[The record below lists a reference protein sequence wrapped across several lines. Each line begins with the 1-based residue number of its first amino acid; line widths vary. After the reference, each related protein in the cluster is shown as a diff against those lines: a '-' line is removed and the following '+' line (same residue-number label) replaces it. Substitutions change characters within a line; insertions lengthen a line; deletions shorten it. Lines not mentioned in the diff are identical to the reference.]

1 MNDPATTP
9 PESPSSTPSPAA
21 LPIVTRLA
29 ERPWAIGALAV
40 LVLGRAAWY
49 AAQGVGFVLDDWS
62 LAGYRH
68 FNGAMT
74 DVMLESRPGTWASLT
89 ALYALADTSPL
100 VLFGLITA
108 LYLLATVLL
117 YLLAGRYLSPLVA
130 VAVAAVWVVLPNHNT
145 IALWGASGNGLV
157 ALVLCLAGVLVL
169 SHGRWLPAGLLLAAS
184 VLCYELFTPLC
195 LLAPLLVPGRW
206 QLRPSTRDVATWQRA
221 VVVSLSVAA
230 ALWSS
235 THSIYP
241 LELRMI
247 DPVVFWS
254 GHFGTGLLASAAP
267 PAVLRMALAAAVAV
281 GVVVCGVAWVKGER
295 ARETGPTLVLVGIAL
310 MAIGGWVGFTL
321 PLGSHGQNDRLYA
334 ASSIGSALVVV
345 GIVRYAW
352 VRSHASLPSHR
363 LARGLISAGVVA
375 FVLLC
380 LVGQRISLGSWIQ
393 AGDDAVAAL
402 SYIEANAEGDPGAS
416 HFVIGPTRIYRNAVS
431 GIQNG
436 DGKWALRLT
445 FGDEGGGTL
454 RIPDAPDGFVQQ
466 TDDEILVEWGEIVPN
481 PPPYGP
487 AEP

>member
-1 MNDPATTP
+1 MTDT
-9 PESPSSTPSPAA
+9 AA
-21 LPIVTRLA
+21 RRPGPDSGRVARLGD
-29 ERPWAIGALAV
+29 RRWALIALTA
-40 LVLGRAAWY
+40 LVLARAAWY
-49 AAQGVGFVLDDWS
+49 AIQGVGFVLDDWS

-74 DVMLESRPGTWASLT
+74 DVMLESRPGTWLT
-89 ALYALADTSPL
+89 LTTLYAIADTHPL
-100 VLFGLITA
+100 VLFALITA

-117 YLLAGRYLSPLVA
+117 YLLLARYVSPLVA
-130 VAVAAVWVVLPNHNT
+130 VAVAATWVVLPNHNT

-157 ALVLCLAGVLVL
+157 ALVLALAGVLVL
-169 SHGRWLPAGLLLAAS
+169 THGRWLAAGLLLASS

-195 LLAPLLVPGRW
+195 LLAPVLVPGRW
-206 QLRPSTRDVATWQRA
+206 QLQAPRRHVAVWQRA
-221 VVVSLSVAA
+221 VAIALSLAA
-230 ALWSS
+230 AGWSS
-235 THSIYP
+235 THSSYP
-241 LELRMI
+241 LELRML

-267 PAVLRMALAAAVAV
+267 PALLRTGLAAAAAV
-281 GVVVCGVAWVKGER
+281 GVIVCAVAWVRGER
-295 ARETGPTLVLVGIAL
+295 DRERGPTLVVLGVVL

-352 VRSHASLPSHR
+352 VRSHAALPSPG
-363 LARGLISAGVVA
+363 LARFAIRAAVVA
-375 FVLLC
+375 FVFVC
-380 LVGQRISLGSWIQ
+380 LAGQRISLVSWIR

-402 SYIEANAEGDPGAS
+402 HYIDANAEGDPGAS

-431 GIQNG
+431 GIQDE

-454 RIPDAPDGFVQQ
+454 RIPDTADAFVQQ
-466 TDDEILVEWGEIVPN
+466 SPDEVLVEWRQILPS
-481 PPPYGP
+481 PPPAAP

>member
-1 MNDPATTP
+1 MTDT
-9 PESPSSTPSPAA
+9 AA
-21 LPIVTRLA
+21 RRPGPDSGRVARLGD
-29 ERPWAIGALAV
+29 RRWALIALTA
-40 LVLGRAAWY
+40 LVLARAAWY
-49 AAQGVGFVLDDWS
+49 AIQGVGFVLDDWS

-74 DVMLESRPGTWASLT
+74 DVMLESRPGTWLT
-89 ALYALADTSPL
+89 LTTLYAIADTQPL
-100 VLFGLITA
+100 VLFALITA

-117 YLLAGRYLSPLVA
+117 YLLLARYVSPLVA
-130 VAVAAVWVVLPNHNT
+130 VAVAATWVVLPNHNT

-157 ALVLCLAGVLVL
+157 ALVLALAGVLVL
-169 SHGRWLPAGLLLAAS
+169 THGRWLAGGLLLAAS

-195 LLAPLLVPGRW
+195 LLAPVLVPGRW
-206 QLRPSTRDVATWQRA
+206 QLQAPRRQVAVWQRA
-221 VVVSLSVAA
+221 VAVALSLAA
-230 ALWSS
+230 AGWSS
-235 THSIYP
+235 THSSYP
-241 LELRMI
+241 LELRML

-267 PAVLRMALAAAVAV
+267 PTLLRTGLAAAAAV
-281 GVVVCGVAWVKGER
+281 GVIVCAVAWVKGER
-295 ARETGPTLVLVGIAL
+295 DRETGPTLVVVGVAL

-352 VRSHASLPSHR
+352 VRSHAALPSHG
-363 LARGLISAGVVA
+363 LARFAIRAAVVT
-375 FVLLC
+375 FVFVC
-380 LVGQRISLGSWIQ
+380 LAGQRISLGSWIR

-402 SYIEANAEGDPGAS
+402 HHIDANAAGDPGAS

-431 GIQNG
+431 GIQDE

-445 FGDEGGGTL
+445 FGGEGGGTL
-454 RIPDAPDGFVQQ
+454 RIPDTAEAFVQRSP
-466 TDDEILVEWGEIVPN
+466 DEVLVEWRQILPS
-481 PPPYGP
+481 PPPSTP

>member
-1 MNDPATTP
+1 MTAPAARR
-9 PESPSSTPSPAA
+9 PSSGSGRVARLGDRRWA
-21 LPIVTRLA
+21 LI
-29 ERPWAIGALAV
+29 ALTA
-40 LVLGRAAWY
+40 LVLARAAWY
-49 AAQGVGFVLDDWS
+49 AMQGVGFVLDDWS

-74 DVMLESRPGTWASLT
+74 DVMLESRPGTWLT
-89 ALYALADTSPL
+89 LTTLYAIADTHPL
-100 VLFGLITA
+100 VLFALITA

-117 YLLAGRYLSPLVA
+117 YLLLARYVSPPVA
-130 VAVAAVWVVLPNHNT
+130 VAVAATWVVLPNHNT

-157 ALVLCLAGVLVL
+157 ALVLALAGVLVL
-169 SHGRWLPAGLLLAAS
+169 THGRWLAAGLLLAAS

-195 LLAPLLVPGRW
+195 LLAPVLVPGRW
-206 QLRPSTRDVATWQRA
+206 QLQVPRRQVAVWQRA
-221 VVVSLSVAA
+221 VAIALSLAA
-230 ALWSS
+230 AGWSS
-235 THSIYP
+235 THSSYP
-241 LELRMI
+241 LELRML

-267 PAVLRMALAAAVAV
+267 PALLRTGLAAAAAV
-281 GVVVCGVAWVKGER
+281 GVIVCAVAWVKGER
-295 ARETGPTLVLVGIAL
+295 ERESGPTLVVVGIAL

-352 VRSHASLPSHR
+352 GRSHAALPSHG
-363 LARGLISAGVVA
+363 LARFAIRAAVVT
-375 FVLLC
+375 FVLVC
-380 LVGQRISLGSWIQ
+380 LAGQRISLGSWIR

-402 SYIEANAEGDPGAS
+402 HYIDANAEGDPGAS
-416 HFVIGPTRIYRNAVS
+416 RFVIGPTRIYRNAVS
-431 GIQNG
+431 GIQDE

-454 RIPDAPDGFVQQ
+454 RIPDTADAFVQRSPG
-466 TDDEILVEWGEIVPN
+466 EVLVEWRQILPS
-481 PPPYGP
+481 PPPPTP